1 MSIASTVCQLER
13 RREQVRE
20 APLLGLDFVE
30 VGATQTTLEVFFLG
44 RAPAELEVANIV
56 ITGGIP
62 VRATAL
68 RLYRQRDLTLDDWVE
83 VDVDQPGD
91 FSVYTLALAQIDA
104 NGTPQPMPGLD
115 PRYATV
121 SFSFKASCPTDADCC
136 APHVCPPP
144 VRTAPPIDYLAK
156 DYASFRQL
164 VLDRLAQTMPDWTE
178 THVPDIGVMLV
189 ELLAYVGDQLSYYQ
203 DAVATEAY
211 LGTARQRISL
221 RRHARLVDYRIH
233 EGCNA
238 RTWTTIATTAPEL
251 NLPLSGILFCTAF
264 PGAPPPG
271 ILQPSDFAKAPP
283 GSCTIFQP
291 LLPNTTQTIVLRQAH
306 NEIRFYTWG
315 NCACCLPIGTTSAT
329 LADFAPGD
337 PKPTRILK
345 LCPGDILIF
354 EEVMGPKTGN
364 PADADPTHRQAV
376 RLTRV
381 KKDVDPLY
389 NRDTGGLPVLRIT
402 WCAEDALVFP
412 LCLSSVMPAP
422 DCTCRDGISV
432 VRGNVL
438 LVDQGISTTE
448 TLGIVPTDSSTPT
461 CATDCTPSTIVLTV
475 GPFCPVLTQTPLTY
489 TQVLPTCICATPVLT
504 QDVRQ
509 ALPSITLT
517 GAVQGP
523 GGPVS
528 TTWTPVPD
536 LLESGPND
544 ASFVVEIDDV
554 GFAHLRFGNGDEGRQ
569 PDAGTTFAADY
580 RVGNGPAGN
589 VGADTITYIVFPQL
603 NEGTG
608 SLLPRNPLAAT
619 GGTAPEAAAD
629 VRMVAPYAFRDVLQR
644 AITAD
649 DYATL
654 ASDNARRLAER
665 PLLYRQPPPVTASS
679 PPLPREA
686 QEEELGEPTRLPTDL
701 CLIPFEPLQNARGTL
716 CWNGSWYEVRVAVD
730 PMGTENASAELMAEV
745 DAYLAPYCRIGHD
758 LSVTAASY
766 VSLDLGLSICVK
778 PLYLQAQVEALLR
791 RLLGTGVLPDG
802 TLALFN
808 PDRLTFGQAVY
819 IGPIVAAAQ
828 SVPGVLEVQITRL
841 ARLVP
846 GSAPPLATP
855 DSVPPTGMLT
865 LGPSEVARLDQNPN
879 APDNGKLTLLLRGGR

>member
-1 MSIASTVCQLER
+1 MSTASTICQLER

-30 VGATQTTLEVFFLG
+30 IGATQTTLEVFFLG

-56 ITGGIP
+56 LSGGSP

-68 RLYRQRDLTLDDWVE
+68 RVYRQRDQTIDDWME

-91 FSVYTLALAQIDA
+91 FSTYTLALMQIDA
-104 NGTPQPMPGLD
+104 NGSPHPMPGFD
-115 PRYATV
+115 PLYASV

-136 APHVCPPP
+136 APHICPPP
-144 VRTAPPIDYLAK
+144 ARSAPPIDYLAK

-164 VLDRLAQTMPDWTE
+164 ILDRLAQTMPDWTE

-221 RRHARLVDYRIH
+221 RRHARLVDYRMH

-238 RTWTTIATTAPEL
+238 RAWITIATAAAK
-251 NLPLSGILFCTAF
+251 LSLDLTRILFCTAF

-271 ILQPSDFAKAPP
+271 ILQPSDFAKAPS
-283 GSCTIFQP
+283 GSCTIYQP
-291 LLPNTTQTIVLRQAH
+291 LWPSQTIVLRQAH

-315 NCACCLPIGTTSAT
+315 DCACCLPTGTTSAT
-329 LADFAPGD
+329 LADFAPTD
-337 PKPTRILK
+337 SKPTRILT
-345 LCPGDILIF
+345 LNPGDILIF
-354 EEVMGPKTGN
+354 EEVIGPKTGN
-364 PADADPTHRQAV
+364 PADADPAHRQAV
-376 RLTRV
+376 RLTTV
-381 KKDVDPLY
+381 VTDVDPLY
-389 NRDTGGLPVLRIT
+389 NHDDDAGGLPVLRIT

-412 LCLSSVMPAP
+412 LCVSSVMPAP

-432 VRGNVL
+432 ARGNVL

-448 TLGIVPTDSSTPT
+448 TLGTVPTDSSTPT
-461 CATDCTPSTIVLTV
+461 CATDCTPSTIVLTA
-475 GPFCPVLTQTPLTY
+475 GPFYPVLTQTPLTY
-489 TQVLPTCICATPVLT
+489 AQVLPTCICATPVLT

-509 ALPSITLT
+509 ALPWITLT
-517 GAVQGP
+517 GTVQGP
-523 GGPVS
+523 GGPV
-528 TTWTPVPD
+528 TTIWTPVPD

-544 ASFVVEIDDV
+544 ASFVVEIDDA
-554 GFAHLRFGNGDEGRQ
+554 GIAQLRFGNGDEGRQ
-569 PDAGTTFAADY
+569 PDAGTTFTAAY
-580 RVGNGPAGN
+580 RVGNGPTGN
-589 VGADTITYIVFPQL
+589 VGADMITYIVFPQL

-629 VRMVAPYAFRDVLQR
+629 VRMVAPYAFRNVLQR

-665 PLLYRQPPPVTASS
+665 PLLYRKPPPIAASS
-679 PPLPREA
+679 PPLPRDA
-686 QEEELGEPTRLPTDL
+686 QEEEPGEPTPLPADL
-701 CLIPFEPLQNARGTL
+701 CLIPFEPLQNARCTL
-716 CWNGSWYEVRVAVD
+716 CWNGSWYEARVAID
-730 PMGTENASAELMAEV
+730 PMGTETADAELLAEV
-745 DAYLAPYCRIGHD
+745 DAYLTPYRRIGHN
-758 LSVTAASY
+758 LSVTAANY

-778 PLYLQAQVEALLR
+778 PLYLQAQVEGMLR

-819 IGPIVAAAQ
+819 ISPIIAAAQ

-846 GSAPPLATP
+846 GSSPPLATP
-855 DSVPPTGMLT
+855 ESVPPTGILT
-865 LGPSEVARLDQNPN
+865 LGPREIARLDQNPN
-879 APDNGKLTLLLRGGR
+879 APDNGRLTLLLRGGR